1 MPSKTIVFDFGG
13 VLIDWNPR
21 HLYKKMFSSET
32 EMEWFLENIC
42 TTEWNLK
49 IDAGK
54 PFAVSVAERSSQY
67 PEWIDKIEAFH
78 KRWPEMLGGEI
89 PGTVEILEEILQKGH
104 KVYGLTNWSAET
116 FPIAQARYP
125 SLRLMDGIVVSG
137 EEKLIKPDPEI
148 FRILLERYSL
158 KPANC
163 IFIDDNLHNIEA
175 SRKLGFEGIHFIDPD
190 GLRDALSQAG
200 VLQ

>member
-1 MPSKTIVFDFGG
+1 MPSKVIVFDFGG

-21 HLYKKMFSSET
+21 NLFKKMISSET

-42 TTEWNLK
+42 TTEWNLR

-54 PFAVSVAERSSQY
+54 PFAVSVAELSSQY
-67 PEWIDKIEAFH
+67 PEWTAEIEAFH
-78 KRWPEMLGGEI
+78 KQWPEMLGGEI
-89 PGTVEILEEILQKGH
+89 PGTVEILEEIIQKGY

-116 FPIAQARYP
+116 FPIAQGRYP
-125 SLRLMDGIVVSG
+125 SLNLMDGIVVSG

-148 FRILLERYSL
+148 FRVLLEKYNL
-158 KPANC
+158 KAENC

-175 SRKLGFEGIHFIDPD
+175 SCKLGFEAIHFTDPD
-190 GLRDALSQAG
+190 GLRDALSWLG
-200 VLQ
+200 VL

>member
-21 HLYKKMFSSET
+21 NLYKKIFSSET

-42 TTEWNLK
+42 TTEWNLR

-67 PEWIDKIEAFH
+67 PEWTAEIEAFH

-89 PGTVEILEEILQKGH
+89 PGTVEILEEIIQKGY

-116 FPIAQARYP
+116 FPIAQGRYP
-125 SLRLMDGIVVSG
+125 SLNLMDGIVVSG

-148 FRILLERYSL
+148 FRVLLEKYNL
-158 KPANC
+158 NAENC

-175 SRKLGFEGIHFIDPD
+175 SRKLGFEAIHYKDPD
-190 GLRDALSQAG
+190 GLRDALSWLG
-200 VLQ
+200 VL